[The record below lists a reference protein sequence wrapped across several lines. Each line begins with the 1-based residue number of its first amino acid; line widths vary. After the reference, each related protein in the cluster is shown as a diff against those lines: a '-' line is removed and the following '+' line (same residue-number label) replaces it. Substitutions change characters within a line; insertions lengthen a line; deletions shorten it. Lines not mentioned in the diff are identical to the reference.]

1 MRYFP
6 YNHLFEAPIS
16 RRYTLR
22 RLIILSV
29 LSVMFGTGFV
39 HDASSQTSGNL
50 CGVIKSPD
58 KRNFC
63 FAKAQNNLAL
73 CGGIKENDERYLCFA
88 LIRKNKGLCAS
99 IKSKDK
105 RYECYLNF

>member
-39 HDASSQTSGNL
+39 HDASSQTSGT
-50 CGVIKSPD
+50 
-58 KRNFC
+58 
-63 FAKAQNNLAL
+63 
-73 CGGIKENDERYLCFA
+73 FA
-88 LIRKNKGLCAS
+88 LRRRKTIWFCVAVLKKMTNGICA
-99 IKSKDK
+99 
-105 RYECYLNF
+105 LP